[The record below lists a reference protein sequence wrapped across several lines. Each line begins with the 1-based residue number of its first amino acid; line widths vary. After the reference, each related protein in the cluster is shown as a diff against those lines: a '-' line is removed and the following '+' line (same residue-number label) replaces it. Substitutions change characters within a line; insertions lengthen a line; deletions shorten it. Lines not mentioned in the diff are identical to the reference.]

1 MILMMLSFLGLSWAA
16 AWFFFGGIDEDPEMK
31 ALAAYQSHIESLIPK
46 ASTGDFQAQLKVG
59 RLYRDGKQHTQSYKD
74 AVIWFKKAADRGHL
88 EGIFE
93 LGQMYEKGLGV
104 RQDYFQAIKLYQKAA
119 GLGRYSKAQFA
130 LGYLYFK
137 GKGVNQDLGRAID
150 LFQVAAN
157 KGHPVAQHLLGG
169 MYAEGWGVDKDPSQA
184 YKWLSLAAQNK
195 KQVSAFDPQFNPT
208 DLLNKLR
215 PKMNKVQ
222 LSEAKALLKDWK
234 QQ

>member
-16 AWFFFGGIDEDPEMK
+16 AWFFFGGIEEDPERK
-31 ALAAYQSHIESLIPK
+31 ALAAYQNHIESLLPK
-46 ASTGDFQAQLKVG
+46 AGRGDYQAQIEVA
-59 RLYRDGKQHTQSYKD
+59 RLYRDGKEHTQSYKD
-74 AVIWFKKAADRGHL
+74 AVLWFRKAADRGHL
-88 EGIFE
+88 EGLFE

-104 RQDYFQAIKLYQKAA
+104 GQDYLHAITLYQKAA

-130 LGYLYFK
+130 LGYLYFE
-137 GKGVNQDLGRAID
+137 GRGVNRDLGKAID
-150 LFQVAAN
+150 LFHITAN

-169 MYAEGWGVDKDPSQA
+169 MYLEGWGVDENPIEA
-184 YKWLSLAAQNK
+184 YKWLSLAAQNI
-195 KQVSAFDPQFNPT
+195 KQVRAFDPTFNPS

-215 PKMNKVQ
+215 SKMNKVQ